1 MSREDK
7 SAVLQ
12 AMKKMKRANRDVDDM
27 EQNQNSGSKGFK
39 NDDEDGGI
47 ADSIINAV
55 SNFRKNR

>member
-27 EQNQNSGSKGFK
+27 EQSQNSGSKGFR
-39 NDDEDGGI
+39 NDEEDGGI

>member
-27 EQNQNSGSKGFK
+27 EQNQNSGSKGFR
-39 NDDEDGGI
+39 NDEEDGGI

>member
-27 EQNQNSGSKGFK
+27 EQNQNSGSKGFR
-39 NDDEDGGI
+39 NDEEDGGI

-55 SNFRKNR
+55 SNFKRNH

>member
-12 AMKKMKRANRDVDDM
+12 AMKKMKRANRDVDAM
-27 EQNQNSGSKGFK
+27 EQNQNSGSKGFR
-39 NDDEDGGI
+39 NDEEDGGI